1 MKFSLAWLDE
11 WIALP
16 PLDELEDRL
25 TVGGLEIEGIEQVGV
40 DLKSFVVGQVLE
52 RTQHPNADR
61 LSVCKVDI
69 GSESPLEIV
78 CGAPNVQAEQK
89 VVVALHGSVLPDGTK
104 IKRSKL
110 RGITS
115 NGMICSEREL
125 GLGVDHSGILIL
137 PKSTEVGVTAAE
149 VIGDSDKVLD
159 ISITPNRGDWLSI
172 LGMAREVRAHF
183 GGTIRLPEIQLIE
196 EKDKASDR
204 VSVEILDEKGC
215 QKYLGR
221 VVRDVTVGSS
231 PKWLS
236 SRVESAGIRS
246 INNVV
251 DITNYVMMEL
261 GQPLHAFDLRKITGT
276 VSVRRAFSNE
286 EIEALNDKKY
296 VLTEDDL
303 VIADDDKA
311 LAIAGV
317 IGSVNSEVEVGTKEV
332 FLEAAIFHPSQVR
345 KTARRLG
352 LSTEASYRFER
363 GVDTEGLEFAIDRA
377 ACLIKELAGGGILSG
392 PICVRGESG
401 SRVSQVTVAVER
413 VNKVLGTD
421 LIPETM
427 MEVLGR
433 LDLVCTLQSDVLVCE
448 VPPYRS
454 DLRIEEDLIEEIAR
468 VYGYDQI
475 PETLPAAP
483 GTGISVPPLRTTI
496 EEVRDTLCSVGLV
509 ELMTFSSA
517 RAEDKKGLRQDGDST
532 ELVEISNPIR
542 ADEPFLRHSL
552 VPSVLRMVR
561 QNLSRQAGRVSVF
574 EISRVFRQENLGELP
589 FESSEAVAVIAGIAD
604 KDLWTQEAPL
614 FFQIKGIAERVFER
628 LAISATF
635 NGQDGDSYLHPGASG
650 SYEVKGKRVASLG
663 ELHPATASHFEIDT
677 PLAMASFDVSEL
689 ALVLGRQQLIKD
701 VSRFP
706 SIRRDFSVMLNVEQ
720 ESGEVIEAVQR
731 AGGTVLCGLEVFD
744 CYEGKGVPEGKK
756 SLSLRLTFQRLDR
769 TLRDEEVNKVT
780 QRVLKMLE
788 KRYDGILR

>member
-1 MKFSLAWLDE
+1 M
-11 WIALP
+11 
-16 PLDELEDRL
+16 
-25 TVGGLEIEGIEQVGV
+25 

-52 RTQHPNADR
+52 RIQHPNADR
-61 LSVCKVDI
+61 LSVCNVDI
-69 GSESPLEIV
+69 GGETSLEIV

-125 GLGVDHSGILIL
+125 GLGGDHSGILVL
-137 PKSTEVGVTAAE
+137 PKSTAVGVNAAE
-149 VIGDSDKVLD
+149 VIGNNDKILD

-183 GGTIRLPEIQLIE
+183 GGSIRLPETQIIE
-196 EKDKASDR
+196 HKDKTSNL
-204 VSVEILDEKGC
+204 VSVEILDGKGC
-215 QKYLGR
+215 HKYLGR
-221 VVRDVTVGSS
+221 VVRNVTVGPS
-231 PKWLS
+231 PKWLR

-261 GQPLHAFDLRKITGT
+261 GQPLHAFDLRKIRDK

-311 LAIAGV
+311 LAPAGV

-332 FLEAAIFHPSQVR
+332 LLEAAIFHPSQVR
-345 KTARRLG
+345 RTARRLG

-377 ACLIKELAGGGILSG
+377 ACLIKELAGGEILSG
-392 PICVRGESG
+392 PICVRGESE
-401 SRVSQVTVAVER
+401 SRVSQVAVAVER
-413 VNKVLGTD
+413 VNKVLGTE
-421 LIPETM
+421 LVPETM
-427 MEVLGR
+427 MDVLRR
-433 LDLVCTLQSDVLVCE
+433 LDLACTVQSGVLVCQ
-448 VPPYRS
+448 VPPYRK
-454 DLRIEEDLIEEIAR
+454 DLLIEEDLIEEIAR
-468 VYGYDQI
+468 VYGYGQI
-475 PETLPAAP
+475 PETLPASP
-483 GTGISVPPLRTTI
+483 GTGVSIPPLRTTV
-496 EEVRDTLCSVGLV
+496 EEVRDSLCNVGLV

-517 RAEDKKGLRQDGDST
+517 RSEDQKGLREDDDRNKR
-532 ELVEISNPIR
+532 VEILNPIR
-542 ADEPFLRHSL
+542 ADEPFLRDSL
-552 VPSVLRMVR
+552 VPSVLRIVR
-561 QNLSRQAGRVSVF
+561 QNLSRQAGRVRVF
-574 EISRVFRQENLGELP
+574 EVSRVFRRETLDELP
-589 FESSEAVAVIAGIAD
+589 LENSEAVAVVAGISE

-628 LAISATF
+628 LAINTKF
-635 NGQDGDSYLHPGASG
+635 NGQERDSYFHPGASG
-650 SYEVKGKRVASLG
+650 CYEVEGTRVASLG
-663 ELHPATASHFEIDT
+663 ELHPATASHFEIDA
-677 PLAMASFDVSEL
+677 PL
-689 ALVLGRQQLIKD
+689 ALVSFDLSKLAVVSGREQLVKE

-706 SIRRDFSVMLNVEQ
+706 SIRRDFSVMLNVGQ
-720 ESGEVIEAVQR
+720 ESGEIIEAVQR

-744 CYEGKGVPEGKK
+744 HYEGRGVPDGKK

-788 KRYDGILR
+788 KRFDGVLR